1 MTGEP
6 VVGASLDGMIGAS
19 PPMRDVFARILRLGP
34 LDRPVAVHGETGT
47 GKELVAR
54 SIHRRSTRASG
65 PFIAVNCSAIP
76 TSLFEAEVFGHE
88 RGAFT
93 DAKEAKPGSFELANH
108 GTLFLDEIGDL
119 PLEAQP
125 KLLRI
130 IEEKV
135 VTRVGGHRPIA
146 VDVRIVS
153 ASSVD
158 LGEAVG
164 RKAFRDDL
172 YWRLAGSWIRLPPL
186 RDRAGDIHLL
196 IDHLLPKLRRECQ
209 ASATHVAAEARCR
222 LAQHMWPGNI
232 RELEQALAHGLLS
245 ADGDAINLVDLPDS
259 ISLNYPRAPAIL
271 ARPPELALPM
281 ALKLVVD
288 DLERE
293 WIRQALNRHATLTEA
308 ALDLGIDLKT
318 LYEKRRRYQLSH
330 STARS
335 NHGMRQPGR

>member
-1 MTGEP
+1 MMRAPEP
-6 VVGASLDGMIGAS
+6 GVSLDGMIGES
-19 PPMRDVFARILRLGP
+19 PRMRDVFARILRVAA

-54 SIHRRSTRASG
+54 AIHRRSMRASG
-65 PFIAVNCSAIP
+65 PFVPVNCSAIP
-76 TSLFEAEVFGHE
+76 TTLFEAEVFGHE

-93 DAKEAKPGSFELANH
+93 DAKDAKPGSFELANH
-108 GTLFLDEIGDL
+108 GTLFLDEIADL

-125 KLLRI
+125 KLLRV

-135 VTRVGGHRPIA
+135 VTRLGGHRPIA

-153 ASSVD
+153 ATSID
-158 LGEAVG
+158 LREAVG

-172 YWRLAGSWIRLPPL
+172 YWRLGGSWIRLPPL
-186 RDRAGDIHLL
+186 RERAGDIHLL

-209 ASATHVAAEARCR
+209 ASATRIAAEARCR
-222 LAQHMWPGNI
+222 LSQHLWPGNV
-232 RELEQALAHGLLS
+232 RELEQALVHGLLS
-245 ADGDAINLVDLPDS
+245 ADGDAIRLADLPDS
-259 ISLNYPRAPAIL
+259 ISLNDARAPAIL
-271 ARPPELALPM
+271 ARPAELTLPM
-281 ALKLVVD
+281 ALKLVIE

-293 WIRQALNRHATLTEA
+293 LIRQALNRHATLAEA

-330 STARS
+330 STTPS
-335 NHGMRQPGR
+335 TQGMRQPGR